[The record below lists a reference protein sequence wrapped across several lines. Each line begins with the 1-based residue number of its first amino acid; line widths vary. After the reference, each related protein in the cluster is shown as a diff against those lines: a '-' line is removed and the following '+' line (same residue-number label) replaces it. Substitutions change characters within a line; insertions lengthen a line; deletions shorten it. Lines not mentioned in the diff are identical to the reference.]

1 MDRQCL
7 HQCRR
12 QTSELLHLSCSEQT
26 GVCVCLSLF
35 DRRITQNF
43 HEIWEMCGLYN
54 RNKTGEVIRNIP
66 DSVDV
71 VSSASVKS
79 IMSATAG
86 HIFLVCLEVKI
97 EGHT

>member
-1 MDRQCL
+1 
-7 HQCRR
+7 
-12 QTSELLHLSCSEQT
+12 
-26 GVCVCLSLF
+26 
-35 DRRITQNF
+35 
-43 HEIWEMCGLYN
+43 MCGLYN